1 MRPAF
6 QLSGTGKATEVKG
19 AASHPVGKLGTAVPA
34 DRSVYIAGHIVN
46 GHAFTTVNILASTSC
61 ANATPNPA
69 DAAAIFIIV
78 AGRKESQ
85 ERSYGG
91 R

>member
-1 MRPAF
+1 MSSITLIELRV
-6 QLSGTGKATEVKG
+6 T
-19 AASHPVGKLGTAVPA
+19 H
-34 DRSVYIAGHIVN
+34 HIVN
-46 GHAFTTVNILASTSC
+46 GHVFTTVNILASTSC

-69 DAAAIFIIV
+69 DAATIFIIA
-78 AGRKESQ
+78 AGRRESQ